1 MPLVQPSVAQVC
13 KSIAGFL
20 TGEFS
25 GGDTSVRVLTGS
37 PADAV
42 PGDSDADHR
51 LNLFFFRFEPA
62 GLVPDLVPGQTQ
74 MVRLHCLATPFA
86 VSEGSISAGEND
98 LRIIGELIRIF
109 QESPVFRFELG
120 GEGFHI
126 QVIFLNLGI
135 DQLNQLWS
143 TQGDT
148 VYRPSVLLEVSL
160 APVIPDEALVEGPLT
175 AAVGQEVRANLQ
187 AEPPS
192 LVATPPPPG
201 LMRPITSRE
210 DWTPGLVLV
219 HDGVAL
225 QSISLE
231 LAGPALAAFT
241 PRAWVAGAP
250 GENVTLVWELW
261 DSSEGWR
268 AGDSGTP
275 AVIASSAVDPAAAGS
290 APTVAL
296 ALPFDDRAGQMV
308 LYAERSLVRAADGA
322 AITLRSNPV
331 LINLYEAA
339 P

>member
-1 MPLVQPSVAQVC
+1 VPLVQPSVAQVC

-20 TGEFS
+20 TGAFS

-62 GLVPDLVPGQTQ
+62 GLVPDLAPGQTQ

-109 QESPVFRFELG
+109 QESPVFRFDIG
-120 GEGFHI
+120 DEGFHI

-143 TQGDT
+143 TQGDA
-148 VYRPSVLLEVSL
+148 VYRPSVLLEISL
-160 APVIPDEALVEGPLT
+160 APIIPNQALVAGPLT
-175 AAVGQEVRANLQ
+175 AAVGQEVRADLQ
-187 AEPPS
+187 APPPS

-201 LMRPITSRE
+201 LMRPLIARE
-210 DWTPGLVLV
+210 SWTPALVLV
-219 HDGVAL
+219 HDGAAA
-225 QSISLE
+225 QSISFA
-231 LAGPALAAFT
+231 LAGPELAAFT
-241 PRAWVAGAP
+241 PQAWVAGAP
-250 GENVTLVWELW
+250 GENVALVWELW
-261 DSSEGWR
+261 DSSVGWR
-268 AGDSGTP
+268 AGDSSTA
-275 AVIASSAVDPAAAGS
+275 AVITSSAIDPEAAGS
-290 APTVAL
+290 APTVAVP
-296 ALPFDDRAGQMV
+296 LPFDDRAGQMV

-339 P
+339 A